1 MTEWHTWDAV
11 RDELGDSL
19 GSPVEQAQRV
29 EQLRR
34 ELALLRLVELRKRAG
49 LRQADV
55 AERMGV
61 QGSGQPHRTR
71 RGGYHRPARPLS

>member
-1 MTEWHTWDAV
+1 MAEWHTWDAV

-34 ELALLRLVELRKRAG
+34 ELALLRLVELR
-49 LRQADV
+49 
-55 AERMGV
+55 
-61 QGSGQPHRTR
+61 T
-71 RGGYHRPARPLS
+71 RPAGQRQLMTLTTNTSASGSVVRTATIAAA